1 MIFENLA
8 EKLQNTFSGLKN
20 RGKLSEKDV
29 ELALKEVR
37 LALLE
42 ADVNYKVVKTFT
54 ERVRTRAVGEEV
66 LKSLTPAQQV
76 IKIVYDELTALMGG
90 AVSGLNLSHSPSNI
104 MMVGLQGAGKTTTA
118 GKLARNL
125 KENGR
130 RPLLVACD
138 IYRPAAIKQLQVVG
152 SQVGVEVF
160 SVADQKPV
168 SIAKAALKYANQNG
182 YDVIIIDTAGRL
194 HIDED
199 LMQELVDI
207 KSALNPQEIL
217 FIADAMTGQDAVNV
231 ADSFNQR
238 LDISGVILTKMDGD
252 ARGGAALSIREVVG
266 KPIKYASFGEKLD
279 SLEAFHPDR
288 MTSRILGMGDLGTIL
303 EKAQKAID
311 EKDAQQMMDKL
322 TTDDFNLEDFY
333 NQMQQMKKMGPLNQL
348 LEMVPGMNKQL
359 KGQDLSGA
367 EDEMK
372 KIEAMINSMTNK
384 ERRQPDIID
393 ASRKKRIAVG
403 SGVKVQDVN
412 KLLKQFSETKK
423 MMRQFGGLATGKG
436 KRKIRMPFFGK

>member
-1 MIFENLA
+1 
-8 EKLQNTFSGLKN
+8 
-20 RGKLSEKDV
+20 
-29 ELALKEVR
+29 
-37 LALLE
+37 
-42 ADVNYKVVKTFT
+42 
-54 ERVRTRAVGEEV
+54 
-66 LKSLTPAQQV
+66 
-76 IKIVYDELTALMGG
+76 
-90 AVSGLNLSHSPSNI
+90 
-104 MMVGLQGAGKTTTA
+104 TTTA

>member
-8 EKLQNTFSGLKN
+8 EKLQTTFTNLKR
-20 RGKLSEKDV
+20 RGKLTEKDV

-76 IKIVYDELTALMGG
+76 IKVVYDELTTLMGG
-90 AVSGLNLSHSPSNI
+90 STAQLDLSRSPSVV
-104 MMVGLQGAGKTTTA
+104 MLVGLQGAGKTTTA
-118 GKLARNL
+118 GKLAKSI
-125 KENGR
+125 KEKGR
-130 RPLLVACD
+130 KPLLVACD
-138 IYRPAAIKQLQVVG
+138 IYRPAAVKQLQVVG

-160 SVADQKPV
+160 SLEGQKPV
-168 SIAKAALKYANQNG
+168 AIAQAAYKYSNQNG
-182 YDVIIIDTAGRL
+182 FDVLIVDTAGRL
-194 HIDED
+194 HIDEE
-199 LMQELVDI
+199 LMQELIDL
-207 KSALNPQEIL
+207 KRNLSPQEL
-217 FIADAMTGQDAVNV
+217 FFVADAMTGQDAVNV
-231 ADSFNQR
+231 AESFNQS
-238 LDISGVILTKMDGD
+238 LDITGVILTKLDGD

-279 SLEAFHPDR
+279 SLEPFHPDR
-288 MTSRILGMGDLGTIL
+288 MASRILGMGDLGTIL

-311 EKDAQQMMDKL
+311 EKEAAKLVKKL

-333 NQMQQMKKMGPLNQL
+333 DQMQQMKKMGPLNQL
-348 LEMVPGMNKQL
+348 LEMVPGMNKL
-359 KGQDLSGA
+359 KGQADFGA
-367 EDEMK
+367 AEKEMQQ
-372 KIEAMINSMTNK
+372 IEAIINSMTLK

-393 ASRKKRIAVG
+393 SSRKKRIAYG

-423 MMRQFGGLATGKG
+423 LMKQFGGLTGKG
-436 KRKIRMPFFGK
+436 KGRMRMPFFK

>member
-1 MIFENLA
+1 VIFENLA
-8 EKLQNTFSGLKN
+8 EKLQNTFSSLKN

-29 ELALKEVR
+29 EAALKEVR

-54 ERVRTRAVGEEV
+54 EKVRSRAVGEEV

-90 AVSGLNLSHSPSNI
+90 SVSSLDLSHSPSVI

-118 GKLARNL
+118 GKLAKSI
-125 KENGR
+125 KERGR

-160 SVADQKPV
+160 SLEKEKPV
-168 SIAKAALKYANQNG
+168 AIAKAALKHAALNG
-182 YDVIIIDTAGRL
+182 FDVIIIDTAGRL
-194 HIDED
+194 HIDEE
-199 LMQELVDI
+199 LMNELVEI
-207 KSALNPQEIL
+207 KGTVKPHEIL

-238 LDISGVILTKMDGD
+238 LDITGVILTKMDGD

-266 KPIKYASFGEKLD
+266 KPIKYASFGEKFD
-279 SLEAFHPDR
+279 SLEPFHPDR
-288 MTSRILGMGDLGTIL
+288 MASRILGMGYLGTIL
-303 EKAQKAID
+303 EKAQQAID
-311 EKDAQQMMDKL
+311 EKEAQKMMDKL
-322 TTDDFNLEDFY
+322 TKDSFNLEDFY
-333 NQMQQMKKMGPLNQL
+333 EQLQQMKKMGPLNQL
-348 LEMVPGMNKQL
+348 LEMVPGMGKQL

-367 EDEMK
+367 EGEMK
-372 KIEAMINSMTNK
+372 RIEAIINSMTVK
-384 ERRQPDIID
+384 ERRQPEIID
-393 ASRKKRIAVG
+393 ASRKRRIANG
-403 SGVKVQDVN
+403 AGVKVQDVN
-412 KLLKQFSETKK
+412 KLLKQFGETKK
-423 MMRQFGGLATGKG
+423 MMKHFSGLATGKG
-436 KRKIRMPFFGK
+436 KRKIKMPFFG

>member
-8 EKLQNTFSGLKN
+8 EKLQNTFTNLKR
-20 RGKLSEKDV
+20 RGKLTEKDV

-54 ERVRTRAVGEEV
+54 EKVRTRAVGEEV

-90 AVSGLNLSHSPSNI
+90 STAQLDLSHSPSVI
-104 MMVGLQGAGKTTTA
+104 MLVGLQGAGKTTTA
-118 GKLARNL
+118 GKLAKSI
-125 KENGR
+125 KEKGR
-130 RPLLVACD
+130 KPLLVACD

-160 SVADQKPV
+160 SLEGQKPTT
-168 SIAKAALKYANQNG
+168 IAQAAYKYSNQNG
-182 YDVIIIDTAGRL
+182 FDVLIIDTAGRL
-194 HIDED
+194 HIDDE
-199 LMQELVDI
+199 LMQELVDLKKI
-207 KSALNPQEIL
+207 LSPQEL
-217 FIADAMTGQDAVNV
+217 FFVADAMTGQDAVNV

-238 LDISGVILTKMDGD
+238 LDITGVILTKLDGD

-279 SLEAFHPDR
+279 SLEPFHPDR
-288 MTSRILGMGDLGTIL
+288 MASRILGMGDLGTIL
-303 EKAQKAID
+303 EKAQQAID
-311 EKDAQQMMDKL
+311 EKEAAKLVQKL

-333 NQMQQMKKMGPLNQL
+333 DQMQQMKKMGPLNQL
-348 LEMVPGMNKQL
+348 LEMVPGMNKL
-359 KGQDLSGA
+359 KGQADLGA
-367 EDEMK
+367 AEKEMQQ
-372 KIEAMINSMTNK
+372 IEAIINSMTQK

-393 ASRKKRIAVG
+393 ASRKRRIACG

-423 MMRQFGGLATGKG
+423 LMKQFGGLSGKG
-436 KRKIRMPFFGK
+436 KGNRIRMPFFK

>member
-8 EKLQNTFSGLKN
+8 EKLQNTFSSLKN

-29 ELALKEVR
+29 EAALKEVR

-54 ERVRTRAVGEEV
+54 EKVRSRAVGEEV

-90 AVSGLNLSHSPSNI
+90 SVSSLDLSHSPSVI

-118 GKLARNL
+118 GKLAKSI
-125 KENGR
+125 KERGR

-160 SVADQKPV
+160 SLEKEKPV
-168 SIAKAALKYANQNG
+168 AIAKAALKHAALNG
-182 YDVIIIDTAGRL
+182 FDVIIIDTAGRL
-194 HIDED
+194 HIDEE
-199 LMQELVDI
+199 LMNELVEI
-207 KSALNPQEIL
+207 KGTVKPHEIL

-238 LDISGVILTKMDGD
+238 LDITGVILTKMDGD

-266 KPIKYASFGEKLD
+266 KPIKYASFGEKFD
-279 SLEAFHPDR
+279 SLEPFHPDR
-288 MTSRILGMGDLGTIL
+288 MASRILGMGYLGTIL
-303 EKAQKAID
+303 EKAQQAID
-311 EKDAQQMMDKL
+311 EKEAQKMMDKL
-322 TTDDFNLEDFY
+322 TKDSFNLEDFY
-333 NQMQQMKKMGPLNQL
+333 EQLQQMKKMGPLNQL
-348 LEMVPGMNKQL
+348 LEMVPGMGKQL

-367 EDEMK
+367 EGEMK
-372 KIEAMINSMTNK
+372 RIEAIINSMTVK
-384 ERRQPDIID
+384 ERRQPEIID
-393 ASRKKRIAVG
+393 ASRKRRIANG
-403 SGVKVQDVN
+403 AGVKVQDVN
-412 KLLKQFSETKK
+412 KLLKQFGETKK
-423 MMRQFGGLATGKG
+423 MMKHFSGLATGKG
-436 KRKIRMPFFGK
+436 KRKIKMPFFG

>member
-8 EKLQNTFSGLKN
+8 EKLQNTFSSLKN

-29 ELALKEVR
+29 EAALKEVR

-54 ERVRTRAVGEEV
+54 EKVRSRAVGEEV

-90 AVSGLNLSHSPSNI
+90 SVSSLDLSHSPSVI

-118 GKLARNL
+118 GKLAKSI
-125 KENGR
+125 KERGR

-160 SVADQKPV
+160 SLEKEKPV
-168 SIAKAALKYANQNG
+168 AIAKAALKHAALNG
-182 YDVIIIDTAGRL
+182 FDVIIIDTAGRL
-194 HIDED
+194 HIDEE
-199 LMQELVDI
+199 LMNELVEI
-207 KSALNPQEIL
+207 KGTVKPHEIL
-217 FIADAMTGQDAVNV
+217 FIADAMTGQDAVKV

-238 LDISGVILTKMDGD
+238 LDITGVILTKMDGD

-266 KPIKYASFGEKLD
+266 KPIKYASFGEKFD
-279 SLEAFHPDR
+279 SLEPFHPDR
-288 MTSRILGMGDLGTIL
+288 MASRILGMGDLGTIL
-303 EKAQKAID
+303 EKAQQAID
-311 EKDAQQMMDKL
+311 EKEAQKMMDKL
-322 TTDDFNLEDFY
+322 TKDSFNLEDFY
-333 NQMQQMKKMGPLNQL
+333 EQLQQMKKMGPLNQL
-348 LEMVPGMNKQL
+348 LEMVPGMGKQL

-367 EDEMK
+367 EGEMK
-372 KIEAMINSMTNK
+372 RIEAIINSMTVK
-384 ERRQPDIID
+384 ERRQPEIID
-393 ASRKKRIAVG
+393 ASRKRRIANG
-403 SGVKVQDVN
+403 AGVKVQDVN
-412 KLLKQFSETKK
+412 KLLKQFGETKK
-423 MMRQFGGLATGKG
+423 MMKHFGGLATGKG
-436 KRKIRMPFFGK
+436 KRKIKMPFFG

>member
-8 EKLQNTFSGLKN
+8 EKLQNTFSSLKN

-29 ELALKEVR
+29 EAALKEVR

-54 ERVRTRAVGEEV
+54 EKVRSRAVGEEV

-90 AVSGLNLSHSPSNI
+90 SVSSLDLSHSPSVI

-118 GKLARNL
+118 GKLAKSI
-125 KENGR
+125 KERGR

-160 SVADQKPV
+160 SLEKEKPV
-168 SIAKAALKYANQNG
+168 AIAKAALKHAALNG
-182 YDVIIIDTAGRL
+182 FDVIIIDTAGRL
-194 HIDED
+194 HIDEE
-199 LMQELVDI
+199 LMNELVEI
-207 KSALNPQEIL
+207 KGTVKPHEIL

-238 LDISGVILTKMDGD
+238 LDITGVILTKMDGD

-266 KPIKYASFGEKLD
+266 KPIKYASFGEKFD
-279 SLEAFHPDR
+279 SLEPFHPDR
-288 MTSRILGMGDLGTIL
+288 MASRILGMGDLGTIL
-303 EKAQKAID
+303 EKAQQAID
-311 EKDAQQMMDKL
+311 EKEAQKMMDKL
-322 TTDDFNLEDFY
+322 TKDSFNLEDFY
-333 NQMQQMKKMGPLNQL
+333 EQLQQMKKMGPLNQL
-348 LEMVPGMNKQL
+348 LEMVPGMGKQL

-367 EDEMK
+367 EGEMK
-372 KIEAMINSMTNK
+372 RIEAIINSMTVK
-384 ERRQPDIID
+384 ERRQPEIID
-393 ASRKKRIAVG
+393 ASRKRRIANG
-403 SGVKVQDVN
+403 AGVKVQDVN
-412 KLLKQFSETKK
+412 KLLKQFGETKK
-423 MMRQFGGLATGKG
+423 MMKHFSGLATGKA
-436 KRKIRMPFFGK
+436 KRKIKMPFFG

>member
-8 EKLQNTFSGLKN
+8 EKLQNTFSNLKKH
-20 RGKLSEKDV
+20 GKLSEKDV

-54 ERVRTRAVGEEV
+54 EKVKTRAVGEEV

-76 IKIVYDELTALMGG
+76 IKIVYDELTGLMGG
-90 AVSGLNLSHSPSNI
+90 SVSGLDLSHSPAVI
-104 MMVGLQGAGKTTTA
+104 MMVGLQGAGKTTTS
-118 GKLARNL
+118 GKLAKSI
-125 KENGR
+125 KEKGR

-138 IYRPAAIKQLQVVG
+138 IYRPAAVKQLQVVG

-160 SVADQKPV
+160 NLPGEKPV
-168 SIAKAALKYANQNG
+168 AIAKAAIKHANQNG
-182 YDVIIIDTAGRL
+182 FDVIIVDTAGRL
-194 HIDED
+194 HIDEE

-207 KSALNPQEIL
+207 KVTLNPQEIL
-217 FIADAMTGQDAVNV
+217 FVADAMTGQDAVNV

-238 LDISGVILTKMDGD
+238 LDISGVVLTKMDGD
-252 ARGGAALSIREVVG
+252 ARGGAALSIRQVVG

-279 SLEAFHPDR
+279 ALEAFHPDR
-288 MTSRILGMGDLGTIL
+288 MSSRILGMGDLGTIL
-303 EKAQKAID
+303 EKAQQAID
-311 EKDAQQMMDKL
+311 EKDAQQMMEKL

-333 NQMQQMKKMGPLNQL
+333 DQMQQMKKMGPLNQL
-348 LEMVPGMNKQL
+348 LEMVPGMNKL
-359 KGQDLSGA
+359 KGQDLSAA

-372 KIEAMINSMTNK
+372 HIEAIINSMTIK

-393 ASRKKRIAVG
+393 ASRKKRIANG
-403 SGVKVQDVN
+403 SGAKVQDVN
-412 KLLKQFSETKK
+412 KLLKQFGETKK
-423 MMRQFGGLATGKG
+423 MMKQFGGLASGKG
-436 KRKIRMPFFGK
+436 KRKLRMPFFGK

>member
-1 MIFENLA
+1 VIFENLA
-8 EKLQNTFSGLKN
+8 EKLQTTFTNLKR
-20 RGKLSEKDV
+20 RGKLTEKDV

-76 IKIVYDELTALMGG
+76 IKVVYDELTTLMGG
-90 AVSGLNLSHSPSNI
+90 STAQLDLSRSPSVV
-104 MMVGLQGAGKTTTA
+104 MLVGLQGAGKTTTA
-118 GKLARNL
+118 GKLAKSI
-125 KENGR
+125 KEKGR
-130 RPLLVACD
+130 KPLLVACD
-138 IYRPAAIKQLQVVG
+138 IYRPAAVKQLQVVG

-160 SVADQKPV
+160 SLEGQKPV
-168 SIAKAALKYANQNG
+168 AIAQAAYKYSNQNG
-182 YDVIIIDTAGRL
+182 FDVLIVDTAGRL
-194 HIDED
+194 HIDEE
-199 LMQELVDI
+199 LMQELIDL
-207 KSALNPQEIL
+207 KRNLSPQEL
-217 FIADAMTGQDAVNV
+217 FFVADAMTGQDAVNV
-231 ADSFNQR
+231 AESFNQS
-238 LDISGVILTKMDGD
+238 LDITGVILTKLDGD

-279 SLEAFHPDR
+279 SLEPFHPDR
-288 MTSRILGMGDLGTIL
+288 MASRILGMGDLGTIL

-311 EKDAQQMMDKL
+311 EKEAAKLVKKL

-333 NQMQQMKKMGPLNQL
+333 DQMQQMKKMGPLNQL
-348 LEMVPGMNKQL
+348 LEMVPGMNKL
-359 KGQDLSGA
+359 KGQADFGA
-367 EDEMK
+367 AEKEMQQ
-372 KIEAMINSMTNK
+372 IEAIINSMTLK

-393 ASRKKRIAVG
+393 SSRKKRIAYG

-423 MMRQFGGLATGKG
+423 LMKQFGGLTGKG
-436 KRKIRMPFFGK
+436 KGRMRMPFFK